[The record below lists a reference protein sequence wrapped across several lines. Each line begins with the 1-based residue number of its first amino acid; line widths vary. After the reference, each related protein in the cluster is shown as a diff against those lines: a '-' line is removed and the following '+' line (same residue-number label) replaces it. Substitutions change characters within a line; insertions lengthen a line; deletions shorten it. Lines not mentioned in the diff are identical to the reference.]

1 MATFQAQVEDLTSI
15 SVSDTD
21 ELTQFLRDGVLDV
34 TVRCLAAKPQ
44 EIQNFQRES
53 ATIDSNGGLD
63 VGGAKIIS
71 VIREAGADGS
81 SDGST
86 AWRQCQQISAAL
98 QSRVVDPES
107 LSFASQYNPK
117 YMIDDNGKV
126 NVYPVAS
133 SNNGYKVFFVNNVP
147 TDETNGTALI
157 HSDSDIKWFPNEK
170 IYLVV
175 MYASV
180 KLLQATMGDNIIS
193 ISTIAPISPSIDIL
207 KIEAIPPIAPAIAV
221 ASVTITGTAPSYI
234 APVVALRD
242 APTISDLSISL
253 TVPDAPAIIG
263 STVSFGSTAPAYTK
277 PTITTQVSFED
288 FFNLIEDGNPFGD
301 NDPGA
306 FSISAVTPVVPL
318 LTTTTINESGL
329 TAPTYTPPVM
339 SPLDF
344 SDTNTWITT
353 EEDSEMLASR
363 IQEIQAKIGEYSAR
377 MQESQAQFAKENTS
391 FQADL
396 QIAIQNAQ
404 LESAEDGTK
413 LQKYGSE
420 LATYQADVAK
430 EVQEYGQKLARY
442 QLELNTAYTAWG
454 KTESDNIQV
463 FQADIQNELNE
474 FNKESVEYQAQLQI
488 AIQNAQLEDAEEAKK
503 LQKYS
508 AELQAYQAEVGTA
521 VQEYQQNLAGD
532 IQVWQAERTTDLQ
545 KYQSDMQNE
554 LNKFNRETSEYQS
567 VLQKDTADAQFV
579 ESGEARK
586 LQKYSAEIQ
595 VYQGL
600 VNVEVQEFTNNLQSL
615 MTRYQAETAA
625 YQAEVAAEA
634 QEQSTKMQQYQLLYT
649 QLKADY
655 EGAFAAMYPR
665 QQSAAPMAARR

>member
-21 ELTQFLRDGVLDV
+21 ELTQFLKDGVLDV
-34 TVRCLAAKPQ
+34 TARCLAAKPQ

-63 VGGAKIIS
+63 IGGAQIIS
-71 VIREAGADGS
+71 VIREAGADGT

-98 QSRVVDPES
+98 QSRVVDTES
-107 LSFASQYNPK
+107 LHFASQYNPK

-133 SNNGYKVFFVNNVP
+133 SNNGYKVFFVNNIP
-147 TDETNGTALI
+147 TDETNETALI

-180 KLLQATMGDNIIS
+180 KLLQATMGDNVIS
-193 ISTIAPISPSIDIL
+193 ISTIAPVSPGIDIL
-207 KIEAIPPIAPAIAV
+207 KIEAVPPIAPAIEV
-221 ASVTITGTAPSYI
+221 SSVTITGS
-234 APVVALRD
+234 
-242 APTISDLSISL
+242 APTYIPPVL
-253 TVPDAPAIIG
+253 APR
-263 STVSFGSTAPAYTK
+263 T
-277 PTITTQVSFED
+277 SFED
-288 FFNLIEDGNPFGD
+288 FWTASADTAVEDGNPFGD

-306 FSISAVTPVVPL
+306 FSISSTAPIVPSL
-318 LTTTTINESGL
+318 SPTIINESGL
-329 TAPTYTPPVM
+329 TAPTFIAPVM
-339 SPLDF
+339 SAPDF
-344 SDTNTWITT
+344 NDTNTWITT

-463 FQADIQNELNE
+463 FQSDIQN
-474 FNKESVEYQAQLQI
+474 Q
-488 AIQNAQLEDAEEAKK
+488 
-503 LQKYS
+503 
-508 AELQAYQAEVGTA
+508 
-521 VQEYQQNLAGD
+521 
-532 IQVWQAERTTDLQ
+532 
-545 KYQSDMQNE
+545 
-554 LNKFNRETSEYQS
+554 LNKFNTETSEYQS
-567 VLQKDTADAQFV
+567 ILQKDTADAQFV
-579 ESGEARK
+579 ESSEARK

-665 QQSAAPMAARR
+665 QQSAA